1 MSQARQKSWKQSMV
15 VDVVVMIVV
24 LVLELVMEASTIE
37 AVVVVD

>member
-15 VDVVVMIVV
+15 VDVVVMVVV
-24 LVLELVMEASTIE
+24 LVLELVMEASTME

>member
-15 VDVVVMIVV
+15 VDVVVMVVV

-37 AVVVVD
+37 AVVVDD

>member
-1 MSQARQKSWKQSMV
+1 MV

-37 AVVVVD
+37 AVVVDD

>member
-37 AVVVVD
+37 AVVVDD

>member
-37 AVVVVD
+37 AVVVVG

>member
-37 AVVVVD
+37 AVVVDG

>member
-15 VDVVVMIVV
+15 VDVVVMVVV